1 LPNPF
6 RKISDYDR
14 LAEELEEVKARLA
27 EVNKELEDAREELRK
42 TIGQFEHSQE
52 RVKEERRRRA
62 DEEAR
67 RGAVEK
73 QLGSMQEE
81 ISSLQS
87 QLRES
92 REIAAEPERI
102 AVLEREADLEQD
114 GVLTFLHETDFEPG
128 QPCITVAVPPIELE
142 AYLEGVPGMGAWISR
157 IAKDERGLFAFFSG
171 RKACFL
177 EPPLPVREGSTNTGE
192 GFDLGILD
200 PYLKKP
206 LVGFMSLHRD
216 SYAFGIID
224 GEVRESTF
232 EEKDVIGK
240 TKKGGFSQARYSRSR
255 DDQFKHLLTE
265 ASDRASKLFLDS
277 GVEYIFVEGDE
288 RAISALIG
296 HEGISEGRQIIRFT
310 VPGKMGKAISGR
322 LPGYIWSWKAWAFSL
337 PGHVD

>member
-1 LPNPF
+1 VPNLF

-14 LAEELEEVKARLA
+14 LAEELEDVKTRL
-27 EVNKELEDAREELRK
+27 VDIKKELEKTKGELRK
-42 TIGQFEHSQE
+42 TIGQLEHSQE
-52 RVKEERRRRA
+52 RVKEERKRRA

-81 ISSLQS
+81 VDSLRK
-87 QLRES
+87 QLQAS
-92 REIAAEPERI
+92 REIATEPERI

-114 GVLTFLHETDFEPG
+114 GVLTFLNETDFEPG
-128 QPCITVAVPPIELE
+128 NPCITAAVPSPELE
-142 AYLEGVPGMGAWISR
+142 TYLDGIPGMGAWISR
-157 IAKDERGLFAFFSG
+157 IAKDERGLFVFISG
-171 RKACFL
+171 RRACFL
-177 EPPLPVREGSTNTGE
+177 EPPLPVKEKSSSTGE
-192 GFDLGILD
+192 GFDLATLD
-200 PYLKKP
+200 PFLEKP

-240 TKKGGFSQARYSRSR
+240 SKKGGFSQARYSRSR

-265 ASDRASKLFLDS
+265 AGNGASKLFLDS
-277 GVEYIFVEGDE
+277 DVEYIFVEGDE
-288 RAISALIG
+288 RAISALTS
-296 HEGISEGRQIIRFT
+296 HEGITEGRQIIRFT

-322 LPGYIWSWKAWAFSL
+322 LPGYIWSWRAWAFSL